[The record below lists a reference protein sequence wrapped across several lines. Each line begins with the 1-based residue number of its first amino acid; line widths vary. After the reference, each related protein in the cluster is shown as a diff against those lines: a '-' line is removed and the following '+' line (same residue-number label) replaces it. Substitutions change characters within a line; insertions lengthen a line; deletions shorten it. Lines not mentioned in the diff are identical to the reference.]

1 MSPGQIDATVVRR
14 HLLALDE
21 ALQNLARHTG
31 KPVEALRDDSDE
43 RWAVERGLQICAQN
57 VLDVATH
64 LAAGSGRDAPDYAS
78 AIDELGKI
86 GILPTEFAFRFREVA
101 GFRNILVHL
110 YLDVDV
116 AKIHTLLN
124 SRLDDFREF
133 ARHVEAYLQSK
144 SG

>member
-1 MSPGQIDATVVRR
+1 MSPGQIDAAVVRR

-21 ALQNLARHTG
+21 ALQNLARHKG
-31 KPVEALRDDSDE
+31 RPVEALRDDSDE

-64 LAAGSGRDAPDYAS
+64 LAAVSGRDAPDYAS
-78 AIDELGKI
+78 ATDELGRI
-86 GILPTEFAFRFREVA
+86 GILPTQFAARLRDVA

-116 AKIHTLLN
+116 TRMHTLLN
-124 SRLDDFREF
+124 SRPDDFREF
-133 ARHVEAYLQSK
+133 ARHVEVCLQRED
-144 SG
+144 G